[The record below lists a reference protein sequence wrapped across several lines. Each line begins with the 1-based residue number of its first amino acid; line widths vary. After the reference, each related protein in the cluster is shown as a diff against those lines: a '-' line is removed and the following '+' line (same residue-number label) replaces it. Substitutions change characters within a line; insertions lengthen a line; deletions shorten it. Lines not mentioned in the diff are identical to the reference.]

1 LSIASVLINALCYK
15 FVQTIDVKENT
26 MNDPKLFGLPARQ
39 GRWLFLPLGITAM
52 LCLGTVYSWSIFRKP
67 LTAALNKQ
75 GITISAT
82 DTLLPFATLL
92 VVFAILMPIASRY
105 IERYGAAKVTAVG
118 GLIVG
123 LGYFL
128 SGFATSIPLLI
139 ITYGL
144 IAGAGIGIVYGVPIA
159 VTAKWFPD
167 RKGLAVG
174 LTVVGFG
181 LSPLITA
188 PLAGFLIDKYGID
201 STFRI
206 FGVAFAAI
214 LGVIATQLR
223 FPPTDWQ
230 PCPGLAASPAIAE
243 SDRLL
248 SSPSFFALW
257 ICYAIG
263 TLAGLMAVGIANNV
277 GKEIVGLDPSMAT
290 ASVSIFAIF
299 NGAGR
304 PLFGWLT
311 DRLKPKMTAIISYV
325 MILIASIVM
334 LNTGKG
340 QVVNYFFAFGLL
352 WLSLGGWLAIAP
364 TATLLMFNPANY
376 TKNYGVVFTAY
387 GAGAL
392 LGTLVA
398 GSAKDIFGSYTNA
411 FIPTAI
417 LSVLGILIATFALKP
432 DAKNQ
437 QVVS

>member
-1 LSIASVLINALCYK
+1 
-15 FVQTIDVKENT
+15 
-26 MNDPKLFGLPARQ
+26 
-39 GRWLFLPLGITAM
+39 M

-67 LTAALNKQ
+67 LTEAFKQ
-75 GITISAT
+75 RGIAISAT

-105 IERYGAAKVTAVG
+105 IERYGATKVTAVG
-118 GLIVG
+118 GTIVG

-128 SGFATSIPLLI
+128 SSFATSVPLLV

-144 IAGAGIGIVYGVPIA
+144 IAGAGVGIVYGVPIA

-174 LTVVGFG
+174 LTVIGFG

-188 PLAGFLIDKYGID
+188 PLAGLAIASYGID

-206 FGVAFAAI
+206 FGVVFTVILLAI
-214 LGVIATQLR
+214 STQLR

-230 PCPGLAASPAIAE
+230 PSPQQMPSPANFE
-243 SDRLL
+243 PDRLL

-257 ICYAIG
+257 SCYAIG
-263 TLAGLMAVGIANNV
+263 TLAGLMAIGIANNV
-277 GKEIVGLDPSMAT
+277 GKEIIGLDTNMAT

-299 NGAGR
+299 NGIGR
-304 PLFGWLT
+304 PIFGWLT
-311 DRLKPKMTAIISYV
+311 DRIKPKMTAIISYV
-325 MILIASIVM
+325 MILVASIVM

-340 QVVNYFFAFGLL
+340 QVGNYFFAFSLL

-364 TATLLMFNPANY
+364 TATLSMFNPVNY
-376 TKNYGVVFTAY
+376 TKNYGIVFTAY

-392 LGTLVA
+392 AGTLVA
-398 GSAKDIFGSYTNA
+398 GSAKDIFGSYTKA

-417 LSVLGILIATFALKP
+417 LAVLGISIATFALKP
-432 DAKNQ
+432 DPKKSQ
-437 QVVS
+437 I

>member
-1 LSIASVLINALCYK
+1 
-15 FVQTIDVKENT
+15 
-26 MNDPKLFGLPARQ
+26 MNDLKIFGLPARQ

-67 LTAALNKQ
+67 LTEAFQQQ
-75 GITISAT
+75 GIAISAT

-105 IERYGAAKVTAVG
+105 IERYGATKVTAVG
-118 GLIVG
+118 GSIVG

-128 SGFATSIPLLI
+128 SSFATSVPLLV

-144 IAGAGIGIVYGVPIA
+144 IAGAGVGIVYGVPIA

-167 RKGLAVG
+167 RQGLAVG
-174 LTVVGFG
+174 LTVIGFG

-188 PLAGFLIDKYGID
+188 PLAGFAIASYGID

-206 FGVAFAAI
+206 FGVAFTVI
-214 LGVIATQLR
+214 LLAIATQLR

-230 PCPGLAASPAIAE
+230 PSPQKICSSVSFE
-243 SDRLL
+243 PDRLL

-257 ICYAIG
+257 SCYAIG
-263 TLAGLMAVGIANNV
+263 TLAGLMAVGIANSV
-277 GKEIVGLDPSMAT
+277 GKEIIGLDTNMAT

-299 NGAGR
+299 NGIGR
-304 PLFGWLT
+304 PIFGWLT
-311 DRLKPKMTAIISYV
+311 DRIQPKMTAIISYV
-325 MILIASIVM
+325 MILVASIVM

-340 QVVNYFFAFGLL
+340 QVTNYFFAFSLL

-364 TATLLMFNPANY
+364 TATLSMFNPVNY
-376 TKNYGVVFTAY
+376 TKNYGIVFTAY

-392 LGTLVA
+392 AGTLIA
-398 GSAKDIFGSYTNA
+398 GNAKDIFGSYTNA

-417 LSVLGILIATFALKP
+417 LSVVGISIATFALKP
-432 DAKNQ
+432 DPKQ
-437 QVVS
+437 SQS

>member
-1 LSIASVLINALCYK
+1 MTDL
-15 FVQTIDVKENT
+15 
-26 MNDPKLFGLPARQ
+26 KLFGLPARQ

-67 LTAALNKQ
+67 LTAALKAQ
-75 GITISAT
+75 GLTVSAT
-82 DTLLPFATLL
+82 ETLLPFATLL
-92 VVFAILMPIASRY
+92 VVFAVLMPIASRY
-105 IERYGAAKVTAVG
+105 IERYGATKVTAVG
-118 GLIVG
+118 GTIVG

-128 SGFATSIPLLI
+128 SSFATSIPLLI

-144 IAGAGIGIVYGVPIA
+144 IAGAGVGIVYGVPIA

-188 PLAGFLIDKYGID
+188 PLAGFLIGTYGID
-201 STFRI
+201 NTFRI
-206 FGVAFAAI
+206 FGVAFTAI
-214 LGVIATQLR
+214 LLLIATQLR
-223 FPPTDWQ
+223 FPPADWQ
-230 PCPGLAASPAIAE
+230 PSPQFTASPAIAE
-243 SDRLL
+243 PDNLL

-263 TLAGLMAVGIANNV
+263 SLAGLMAVGIAKDV
-277 GKEIVGLDPSMAT
+277 GDKIIELDPSTAT
-290 ASVSIFAIF
+290 AAVSIFAIF
-299 NGAGR
+299 NGVGR

-325 MILIASIVM
+325 MILIASIIM

-340 QVVNYFFAFGLL
+340 QVANYFFAFSLL

-364 TATLLMFNPANY
+364 TATLSMFNPVNY
-376 TKNYGVVFTAY
+376 TKNYGIVFTAY

-417 LSVLGILIATFALKP
+417 LSILGILIATFALKP
-432 DAKNQ
+432 DAKRQ
-437 QVVS
+437 QILS

>member
-1 LSIASVLINALCYK
+1 
-15 FVQTIDVKENT
+15 
-26 MNDPKLFGLPARQ
+26 MNDLKVFGLPARQ

-67 LTAALNKQ
+67 LTEAFKLQKVTV
-75 GITISAT
+75 GAT

-118 GLIVG
+118 GAIVG

-128 SGFATSIPLLI
+128 SSFATSIPLLI

-144 IAGAGIGIVYGVPIA
+144 IGGAGIGIVYGVPIS

-167 RKGLAVG
+167 LKGLTVG

-188 PLAGFLIDKYGID
+188 PLAKFLIDTYGID
-201 STFRI
+201 SAFRI
-206 FGVAFAAI
+206 LGVAFTVI
-214 LGVIATQLR
+214 LLAIATQLR
-223 FPPTDWQ
+223 FPPADWQ
-230 PCPGLAASPAIAE
+230 PSPQSIPSRASTEP
-243 SDRLL
+243 DLL
-248 SSPSFFALW
+248 LRSPSFFALW
-257 ICYAIG
+257 SCYAIG
-263 TLAGLMAVGIANNV
+263 TLAGLMAVGIATNV
-277 GKEIVGLDPSMAT
+277 GKEIIGLDTDTAT

-299 NGAGR
+299 NGIGR
-304 PLFGWLT
+304 PIFGWLT
-311 DRLKPKMTAIISYV
+311 DRIKPKMAAILSYM
-325 MILIASIVM
+325 MILVASIVM

-340 QVVNYFFAFGLL
+340 QVVNYFFAFSLL

-364 TATLLMFNPANY
+364 TATLSMFNPVNY
-376 TKNYGVVFTAY
+376 TKNYGIVFTAY

-392 LGTLVA
+392 AGTLVA
-398 GSAKDIFGSYTNA
+398 GNAKDIFGSYTNA

-417 LSVLGILIATFALKP
+417 LSILGIIIATFALKP
-432 DAKNQ
+432 DPKSQ
-437 QVVS
+437 KV

>member
-1 LSIASVLINALCYK
+1 
-15 FVQTIDVKENT
+15 
-26 MNDPKLFGLPARQ
+26 MNDLKVFGLPARQ

-67 LTAALNKQ
+67 LTEAFKLQKVTV
-75 GITISAT
+75 GAT

-118 GLIVG
+118 GVIVG

-128 SGFATSIPLLI
+128 SSFATSIPLLM

-144 IAGAGIGIVYGVPIA
+144 IGGAGIGIVYGVPIS

-167 RKGLAVG
+167 LKGLTVG

-188 PLAGFLIDKYGID
+188 PLAKFLIDTYGIE
-201 STFRI
+201 SAFR
-206 FGVAFAAI
+206 I
-214 LGVIATQLR
+214 LGVVFTVILLAIATQLR
-223 FPPTDWQ
+223 FPPADWQ
-230 PCPGLAASPAIAE
+230 PSPQFVASSASTEP
-243 SDRLL
+243 DRLL

-257 ICYAIG
+257 SCYAIG
-263 TLAGLMAVGIANNV
+263 TLAGLMAVGIATNV
-277 GKEIVGLDPSMAT
+277 GKEIIGLDTDTAT
-290 ASVSIFAIF
+290 AAVSIFAMF
-299 NGAGR
+299 NGIGR
-304 PLFGWLT
+304 PIFGWLT
-311 DRLKPKMTAIISYV
+311 DRIKPKMAAILSYV
-325 MILIASIVM
+325 MILVASIVM

-340 QVVNYFFAFGLL
+340 QVVNYFFAFSLL

-364 TATLLMFNPANY
+364 TATLSMFNPINY
-376 TKNYGVVFTAY
+376 TKNYGIVFTAY

-392 LGTLVA
+392 AGTLVA
-398 GSAKDIFGSYTNA
+398 GNAKDIFGSYTNA

-417 LSVLGILIATFALKP
+417 LSILGILIATFALKP
-432 DAKNQ
+432 DPKSQ
-437 QVVS
+437 KV